1 LGIAASVD
9 FAGPTDDVAAAL
21 VQGSVFAAPSRAEG
35 FPMAL
40 LEAMACGLPC
50 VAFDCAPGVTEIVHD
65 GEDGI
70 VVPPGSTDVFA
81 KALGDLMDSRELRE
95 TLGKAAVESVGRFAP
110 EEILARWEKLFDL
123 VRR

>member
-1 LGIAASVD
+1 
-9 FAGPTDDVAAAL
+9 
-21 VQGSVFAAPSRAEG
+21 
-35 FPMAL
+35 MAL

-70 VVPPGSTDVFA
+70 VVPPGNTDAFA

-95 TLGKAAVESVGRFAP
+95 SLGKAAVGSVGRFAP
-110 EEILARWEKLFDL
+110 EEILTSWENLFDL
-123 VRR
+123 VWK